1 MKNSTGK
8 TSELFSSLYLMQQGT
23 REQSGKLRPV
33 ERELIHHAKRPR
45 KSLPRLRIHLGDSE
59 INFSPFPIS
68 LLRWSYQLLMVCDA
82 ADYSFPEIEIVYPF
96 IIQAKVVKPDI
107 AAEWKLCR

>member
-45 KSLPRLRIHLGDSE
+45 KSLPRLRIHSGDSE

-68 LLRWSYQLLMVCDA
+68 LLRWSYPLLMVCDV